1 MSEKSN
7 MSRRSFLKATGGTA
21 SAVALTG
28 TAVGQETTP
37 EGTETGQET
46 QAQGGELN
54 LIGRTITSLDPIR
67 STDTAGGRVIQQ
79 MFDGLMNYPQAR
91 IEIEQLLAQDYQ
103 VADDFTTYTFNLKEG
118 ATFHNGTEVTAQDF
132 VYAWE
137 RLAGSPNSRRAYF
150 ILDSLGVQHETT
162 TETTDEGEEEEVYQ
176 PGTLAVRAQDDYTLQ
191 FDLNRPFHAA
201 LEMLAYTAF
210 AAVPEGLIGDVEGYD
225 GEMEH
230 QEFSTSNPIGAG
242 PFQFESW
249 SSNDEA
255 SVTRFDDYHGQV
267 ASVDRVHWRIIE
279 DSNAHFTYAM
289 NRNADAFEIPTQFY
303 DPNLVSVEETDDLG
317 REIGTYGPVRNDET
331 LGYLSVATINAF
343 YVGFNTNSVEKPA
356 RQAAAYA
363 MNQQDVLDQIFKGRG
378 EPAYHFTPP
387 NIWAGGPDQYTQHAE
402 QNYPYGYNQTQ
413 IDQARQVMEEAG
425 YGENN
430 RYQFTMTVYESSDT
444 WEDVAILLRDQ
455 LASAHIDMQVESAPF
470 STLLQR
476 GRNGELE
483 AYSLGWIMDWPAP
496 DNFLQ
501 LLNPPQTDTSQ
512 QAPISYT
519 NWSGTDAAEQATQA
533 WEQVQNN
540 LAPTD
545 EAQQARN
552 EAYVQIEEANWED
565 VTFLPTY
572 HEALQWFNYD
582 WVDMP
587 AIGAA
592 GDSRMKHNTTTVESP
607 DN

>member
-28 TAVGQETTP
+28 SAVGQVAAEQDTEQA
-37 EGTETGQET
+37 EGGT
-46 QAQGGELN
+46 LN
-54 LIGRTITSLDPIR
+54 LINRSITSLDPIR

-79 MFDGLMNYPQAR
+79 LFDGLMNYPNAE
-91 IEIEQLLAQDYQ
+91 IEVEQLLAADYQ
-103 VADDFTTYTFNLKEG
+103 VSDDFTTYTFTLKEG
-118 ATFHNGTEVTAQDF
+118 AQFHNGDEVTAQDF

-137 RLAGSPNSRRAYF
+137 RLAASPNSRRSYF
-150 ILDSLGVQHETT
+150 ILDSLGVQHETQ
-162 TETTDEGEEEEVYQ
+162 TETTEEGEEEEVYQ
-176 PGTLAVRAQDDYTLQ
+176 PGSLAVEAQDDYTLRFQ
-191 FDLNRPFHAA
+191 LDQAFHAV

-210 AAVPEGLIGDVEGYD
+210 ATVPEGIVGDIEGYD

-242 PFQFESW
+242 PFEFENW

-255 SVTRFDDYHGQV
+255 NVTRFDDYHGEV
-267 ASVDRVHWRIIE
+267 ASVEGVNWRIIE

-289 NRNADAFEIPTQFY
+289 NRNADAFTIPTQFY
-303 DPNLVSVEETDDLG
+303 DPNLVSVDETDDLG
-317 REIGTYGPVRNDET
+317 RDIGTYGPVRNDET
-331 LGYLSVATINAF
+331 LEYLSVATINSF
-343 YVGFNTNSVEKPA
+343 YVGFNTDGVEKPV

-363 MNQQDVLDQIFKGRG
+363 MNQQDVLERIFKGRG
-378 EPAYHFTPP
+378 EPSYHFTPP
-387 NIWAGGPDQYTQHAE
+387 NIYPGGPDAYTQHAE

-413 IDQARQVMEEAG
+413 LDQARQVMEEAG
-425 YGENN
+425 YGENE

-483 AYSLGWIMDWPAP
+483 AYSLGWILDWPAP

-512 QAPISYT
+512 SAPISYT
-519 NWSGTDAAEQATQA
+519 NWSGTEAAQQATDA
-533 WEQVQNN
+533 WEQVQSN

-545 EAQQARN
+545 EAQQARD
-552 EAYVQIEEANWED
+552 EAYIQIEEANWED
-565 VTFLPTY
+565 VTFLPVY
-572 HEALQWFNYD
+572 HEADQWFNYQ
-582 WVDMP
+582 WIDMP
-587 AIGAA
+587 PFGAA
-592 GDSRMKHNTTTVESP
+592 GDSRQKYNMVTKESR
-607 DN
+607 NN